1 MNIRK
6 GTPEDMSAVLGLI
19 QELAV
24 SKEPDAVL
32 VTVEDLLE
40 MAGPNHYFMFC
51 CRKMRK
57 KTTNAKNK
65 S

>member
-24 SKEPDAVL
+24 LKRTRCGFS
-32 VTVEDLLE
+32 
-40 MAGPNHYFMFC
+40 N
-51 CRKMRK
+51 R
-57 KTTNAKNK
+57 
-65 S
+65 